1 MPPEQRS
8 AHLDVHCGP
17 DSDLRDFVERLL
29 GNDSPDG
36 ETLLSRPLFRPAGLE
51 SGGDD
56 PPQSIGGYR
65 VLREIGQ
72 GGMGVVYEA
81 QHADARRTVALKVIR
96 CGFPSREMRRRF
108 EFEAEVLGRLH
119 HPAIAQIYEAGS
131 GDATTA
137 RGQRAHLP
145 YFAMEFIEGRPLLR
159 YVNGHDLPNRQR
171 LELLARVC
179 DAVNYAH
186 QQGVIHRDLK
196 PGNILVTAAGQPKIL
211 DFGVARIVRRDCG
224 GQDSRTAFTGVGQL
238 LGTLPYMSPEQLS
251 GDPDQIDT
259 RTDVYS
265 LGVILYELLCG
276 RLPYNVEGQSLPQ
289 AARTVCE
296 TQLVRLAAID
306 RRLRGDLDT
315 VVTRALEK
323 DKARRYQT
331 AAELA
336 DDIRRYLR
344 GEPVGAL
351 RDSVLYVLRKAIARY
366 RWPAA
371 VAGVSLLSLA
381 GFAIYTSVQAERN
394 RVLAE
399 RERQARMQ
407 AVAAQTS
414 AETSRQL
421 AQREADRAAAVKSFL
436 QRMLTATDP
445 AASQGGQTKL
455 RFVLDDAGRE
465 LEQGL
470 LADQPEVEA
479 EVRETLAQT
488 YFHLGLFNS
497 AAPHF
502 EWLRGHCEGR
512 YGESDRR
519 TLRVL
524 ERLGR
529 VYSEAG
535 RYSDAK
541 LAFDRCLKLALAAH
555 PDDAELTLAA
565 MNGLGRVLMQLGR
578 PEAAEPLNL
587 EALGGV
593 QHALG
598 EDHDLF
604 ARATFNLGSVYH
616 EQGRLA
622 EAEQLYR
629 RALDVTQRLHGE
641 DSYEAIRLRWHLARD
656 ILMQTDRAA
665 EAEGL
670 LRETLELATRK
681 LGDEHTATNAVLI
694 ELSHVLAH
702 QQRPDEAERL
712 LRDAVAGFRDIR
724 AVEVEDTMA
733 VVGELANLLA
743 TQGRDAEAIALLE
756 EGLARATR
764 LHGDGHRVVAMWLAH
779 LAKVNGDSGDY
790 VAALDAARRGL
801 ELRRRL
807 FGDEHETVA
816 TSLQQMGWYC
826 ARLDRPERVEFYRQA
841 FEMRKKLL
849 GDTHPDTI
857 QSTITLAFSLRDMG
871 RGDEGP
877 ALLRDRYRRVRD
889 ELGPAHESTQWAGS
903 YLATLLS
910 SMGRHDAAIEVSRG
924 LLDAVVEQFG
934 PQSRAAAVWS
944 GKLARFLSGAGRTE
958 EASRMYRQASS
969 VYAANRLEQS
979 ASALVDSYRFADVL
993 LDLGQATEA
1002 RALAARAVAQLPQ
1015 SVTDRSALV
1024 FHSSLA
1030 TCALA
1035 RAILATG
1042 EPQDAAALLQE
1053 CLAGLDGAPLNDRQR
1068 RMIRARA
1075 ELVMG
1080 ACHSAAGRFSEAESL
1095 LIRAHRQIA
1104 EVEAEI
1110 THRARAEIAA
1120 LYGAWHA
1127 AEPSSGHDRRVAE
1140 WRAPPATQPH

>member
-1 MPPEQRS
+1 M
-8 AHLDVHCGP
+8 
-17 DSDLRDFVERLL
+17 
-29 GNDSPDG
+29 
-36 ETLLSRPLFRPAGLE
+36 
-51 SGGDD
+51 
-56 PPQSIGGYR
+56 
-65 VLREIGQ
+65 LRE
-72 GGMGVVYEA
+72 
-81 QHADARRTVALKVIR
+81 
-96 CGFPSREMRRRF
+96 
-108 EFEAEVLGRLH
+108 
-119 HPAIAQIYEAGS
+119 
-131 GDATTA
+131 
-137 RGQRAHLP
+137 
-145 YFAMEFIEGRPLLR
+145 
-159 YVNGHDLPNRQR
+159 
-171 LELLARVC
+171 
-179 DAVNYAH
+179 
-186 QQGVIHRDLK
+186 
-196 PGNILVTAAGQPKIL
+196 
-211 DFGVARIVRRDCG
+211 
-224 GQDSRTAFTGVGQL
+224 
-238 LGTLPYMSPEQLS
+238 
-251 GDPDQIDT
+251 
-259 RTDVYS
+259 
-265 LGVILYELLCG
+265 
-276 RLPYNVEGQSLPQ
+276 
-289 AARTVCE
+289 
-296 TQLVRLAAID
+296 
-306 RRLRGDLDT
+306 
-315 VVTRALEK
+315 
-323 DKARRYQT
+323 
-331 AAELA
+331 
-336 DDIRRYLR
+336 
-344 GEPVGAL
+344 
-351 RDSVLYVLRKAIARY
+351 AIARY
-366 RWPAA
+366 RWPA
-371 VAGVSLLSLA
+371 
-381 GFAIYTSVQAERN
+381 
-394 RVLAE
+394 
-399 RERQARMQ
+399 

-455 RFVLDDAGRE
+455 RFVLDDA
-465 LEQGL
+465 
-470 LADQPEVEA
+470 
-479 EVRETLAQT
+479 
-488 YFHLGLFNS
+488 
-497 AAPHF
+497 
-502 EWLRGHCEGR
+502 
-512 YGESDRR
+512 
-519 TLRVL
+519 
-524 ERLGR
+524 
-529 VYSEAG
+529 
-535 RYSDAK
+535 
-541 LAFDRCLKLALAAH
+541 
-555 PDDAELTLAA
+555 ELTLAA
-565 MNGLGRVLMQLGR
+565 MNGLGRVLMQLGQ

-598 EDHDLF
+598 EDHDPF

-656 ILMQTDRAA
+656 ILMQTDRTA

-694 ELSHVLAH
+694 ELSYVLAH
-702 QQRPDEAERL
+702 QQRPDEAE
-712 LRDAVAGFRDIR
+712 
-724 AVEVEDTMA
+724 
-733 VVGELANLLA
+733 
-743 TQGRDAEAIALLE
+743 
-756 EGLARATR
+756 R

-958 EASRMYRQASS
+958 KASRMYRQASS
-969 VYAANRLEQS
+969 VYAANRLEHS
-979 ASALVDSYRFADVL
+979 ASALVDSYLFADVL

-1030 TCALA
+1030 TCALV
-1035 RAILATG
+1035 RAVLASG

-1075 ELVMG
+1075 E
-1080 ACHSAAGRFSEAESL
+1080 
-1095 LIRAHRQIA
+1095 
-1104 EVEAEI
+1104 
-1110 THRARAEIAA
+1110 
-1120 LYGAWHA
+1120 
-1127 AEPSSGHDRRVAE
+1127 PSSGHDRRVAE
-1140 WRAPPATQPH
+1140 WRAPPAPQPH